1 MANNYNAVTVVGN
14 LVEDPELRFTAS
26 GIPRA
31 NIRVAVNRSWR
42 DPNNEW
48 QEETSFFSGT
58 VWRQYAENVAES
70 LEKGSRVIVTGRLQQ
85 RSWETAEGERRS
97 VIEIRIEEI
106 GPALRFATAD
116 VRRTTRESGGG
127 YYEGAQRSSRPPA
140 APARPT
146 SYTSSDEE
154 PF

>member
-1 MANNYNAVTVVGN
+1 MAFNNSVTLVGN

-31 NIRVAVNRSWR
+31 NIRIAVNHRWR

-58 VWRQYAENVAES
+58 VWRQYAENIAES
-70 LEKGSRVIVTGRLQQ
+70 LQKGSRVIVTGRLQQ
-85 RSWETAEGERRS
+85 RSYETAEGERRW
-97 VIEIRIEEI
+97 VVDIRIDEI
-106 GPALRFATAD
+106 GPSLRWATAD

-127 YYEGAQRSSRPPA
+127 GYYDRGQRSATPA
-140 APARPT
+140 GPVKPSD
-146 SYTSSDEE
+146 SYGQDEE

>member
-31 NIRVAVNRSWR
+31 NIRVAVNRSWL

-127 YYEGAQRSSRPPA
+127 YYEGAQRRSRPPA

>member
-1 MANNYNAVTVVGN
+1 MAYNSVTLVGN

-31 NIRVAVNRSWR
+31 NIRMAVNRRWR
-42 DPNNEW
+42 TPNDEW

-70 LEKGSRVIVTGRLQQ
+70 LEKGSRVIVTGSLQQ
-85 RSWETAEGERRS
+85 RSWETQDGERRS
-97 VIEIRIEEI
+97 IVEVRIDEI
-106 GPALRFATAD
+106 GPSLRWATAD
-116 VRRTTRESGGG
+116 VRRTTRETGGG
-127 YYEGAQRSSRPPA
+127 YYEGAQRGSRTPA
-140 APARPT
+140 GPAKST
-146 SYTSSDEE
+146 SYAADEE

>member
-31 NIRVAVNRSWR
+31 NIRIAVNRSWR

-85 RSWETAEGERRS
+85 RSWETPEGDRRS
-97 VIEIRIEEI
+97 VIEIMIEEI

-127 YYEGAQRSSRPPA
+127 YYEGVQRPSRPPA
-140 APARPT
+140 APPRPT
-146 SYTSSDEE
+146 SYKSDEE

>member
-1 MANNYNAVTVVGN
+1 MAYNSVTLVGN

-31 NIRVAVNRSWR
+31 NIRMAVSRRWR
-42 DPNNEW
+42 GQNDEW

-85 RSWETAEGERRS
+85 RSWETQEGERRS
-97 VIEIRIEEI
+97 VVEVRIDEI
-106 GPALRFATAD
+106 GPALRWATAD
-116 VRRTTRESGGG
+116 VRRTTRETGGG
-127 YYEGAQRSSRPPA
+127 YYEGARQRSRTPA
-140 APARPT
+140 GPAKPTTYSDDEAP
-146 SYTSSDEE
+146 
-154 PF
+154 F